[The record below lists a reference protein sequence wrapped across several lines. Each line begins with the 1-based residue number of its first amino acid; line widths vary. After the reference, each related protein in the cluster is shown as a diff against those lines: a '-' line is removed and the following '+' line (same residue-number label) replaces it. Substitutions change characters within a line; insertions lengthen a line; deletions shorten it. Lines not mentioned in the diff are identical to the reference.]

1 MTTVSI
7 SKFKSNPM
15 AVITNAGDYPIQI
28 QNRSKIAGY
37 FVSKDLFEKMVNFM
51 EDIEDKKAIEN
62 ADYKN
67 GTTLEDMEK
76 ELGLE

>member
-15 AVITNAGDYPIQI
+15 AVITSAGDYPIQI

-37 FVSKDLFEKMVNFM
+37 FVGKDLFGRMVNFM
-51 EDIEDKKAIEN
+51 EDIEDGRAIES

-67 GTTLEDMEK
+67 GTSLEDLEK
-76 ELGLE
+76 ELRLE